1 MRDPTINNKIIFNVD
16 LLTPKRS
23 FTLPYTSE
31 YMATHDDW
39 SITENWSLEA
49 SLVSVKVGISQ
60 KLLPLLKL
68 AFGES
73 DYLFWEL
80 DSYEPD
86 GRTVPLVFNRKR
98 GSSDDVPAASKPAAK
113 GKAKAKQPAQLPPRP
128 IKRPRIEPPLGDAT
142 LPPTGTG
149 DAPAAVLPLDA

>member
-1 MRDPTINNKIIFNVD
+1 
-16 LLTPKRS
+16 
-23 FTLPYTSE
+23 
-31 YMATHDDW
+31 
-39 SITENWSLEA
+39 
-49 SLVSVKVGISQ
+49 
-60 KLLPLLKL
+60 LKL
-68 AFGES
+68 AFGDR

-86 GRTVPLVFNRKR
+86 GRSVPLVFNRKR
-98 GSSDDVPAASKPAAK
+98 GSSDDVPVPSKPAAK
-113 GKAKAKQPAQLPPRP
+113 AKQAQLPPRP

>member
-1 MRDPTINNKIIFNVD
+1 MSV
-16 LLTPKRS
+16 
-23 FTLPYTSE
+23 
-31 YMATHDDW
+31 
-39 SITENWSLEA
+39 EA
-49 SLVSVKVGISQ
+49 GISQ

-98 GSSDDVPAASKPAAK
+98 VSSDAVPAASKPAAK

-149 DAPAAVLPLDA
+149 GAPAAVPPMDA

>member
-1 MRDPTINNKIIFNVD
+1 MQ
-16 LLTPKRS
+16 TPKRS

-31 YMATHDDW
+31 HKAAYDDW
-39 SITENWSLEA
+39 CMAENWSLEA
-49 SLVSVKVGISQ
+49 SLVSVKAGISQ

-68 AFGES
+68 AFGDR

-80 DSYEPD
+80 ESYEPD
-86 GRTVPLVFNRKR
+86 SHSVPLVFNRKR
-98 GSSDDVPAASKPAAK
+98 GSSDDVPASSKPAAK
-113 GKAKAKQPAQLPPRP
+113 GKAKAKAKQPAQLPPRP